1 MDGTACVRAYAV
13 LIMRKDC
20 EIMEEKKVTMT
31 KDQIIMELME
41 LLKQNSKEKQANE
54 IYELSAYVESLE
66 NKLDAMTSEFMR
78 MSKELSE
85 LKMLNASPTIRESL
99 VVSMQKANSR
109 IHDMREGISE
119 IKTRMRVRANEI
131 CVEFKKKGKEALN
144 NVSEFFGIREKLE
157 TMRDNFMD
165 GIKKTENTLARIE
178 GFEEGIKAANHQ
190 LANSFRVLAGK
201 ETKKNEDEVYFKND
215 SSLMLKPWEWQRKVY
230 QSMVQSLNK
239 SIEKV
244 DALSTDVQVQK
255 MMRQWDEIYS
265 RSHDEIAL
273 GASEDMALV
282 SEKGREY
289 GADQFEEYMKKQGEK
304 KVGAKNGDVGRVK
317 ENVMKR

>member
-1 MDGTACVRAYAV
+1 MCGTACVRAYAV
-13 LIMRKDC
+13 LVLRKDC
-20 EIMEEKKVTMT
+20 EFMEEKKVTMT

-41 LLKQNSKEKQANE
+41 LLKQNSKEKQANK
-54 IYELSAYVESLE
+54 IYELSAYVVSLE
-66 NKLDAMTSEFMR
+66 NKINAMTSEFMR

-109 IHDMREGISE
+109 IYDMREKITE
-119 IKTRMRVRANEI
+119 IKTDMRERANEI

-144 NVSEFFGIREKLE
+144 KVSEFFGIREKLE
-157 TMRDNFMD
+157 TLRDNLME
-165 GIKKTENTLARIE
+165 GIKETENTLARIE

-190 LANSFRVLAGK
+190 VANSFRVLAGK
-201 ETKKNEDEVYFKND
+201 EAKKNEDKVYFKND
-215 SSLMLKPWEWQRKVY
+215 SSLMRKPWEWQKKVY

-265 RSHDEIAL
+265 KSHDEMVL
-273 GASEDMALV
+273 GATEDIALV
-282 SEKGREY
+282 SEKLHEY
-289 GADQFEEYMKKQGEK
+289 GADKFEEYMAKQGEK
-304 KVGAKNGDVGRVK
+304 KVGEKSVDVERVK
-317 ENVMKR
+317 ENVIKR

>member
-1 MDGTACVRAYAV
+1 MCGTACVKTYAV
-13 LIMRKDC
+13 LVLRKDC
-20 EIMEEKKVTMT
+20 EYMEEKKVTMT

-41 LLKQNSKEKQANE
+41 LLKQNSKERQANE

-66 NKLDAMTSEFMR
+66 NKIDAMTSEFMR

-109 IHDMREGISE
+109 IHDMREKITE
-119 IKTRMRVRANEI
+119 IKTDMRERANEI
-131 CVEFKKKGKEALN
+131 CVEFKNKGKEALN
-144 NVSEFFGIREKLE
+144 KVSEFFGMREKLE
-157 TMRDNFMD
+157 TLRDNLMD
-165 GIKKTENTLARIE
+165 GIKETENTLARIE

-201 ETKKNEDEVYFKND
+201 EAKKNEDKVYFKND
-215 SSLMLKPWEWQRKVY
+215 SSLMRKPWEWQKKVY

-244 DALSTDVQVQK
+244 DALSTDVQVRK

-265 RSHDEIAL
+265 KSHDEMVL
-273 GASEDMALV
+273 GATEDIALV
-282 SEKGREY
+282 SEKGHEY
-289 GADQFEEYMKKQGEK
+289 GADKFEEYMAKQGEK
-304 KVGAKNGDVGRVK
+304 KVGEKSVDVERVQ
-317 ENVMKR
+317 ENVIKR